1 MTSPNI
7 LFLLSDEHS
16 FRCMGHLD
24 EDEGGEPVSTPTF
37 DSLASRGTVFTDAY
51 CQVSLCTPSRLC

>member
-1 MTSPNI
+1 MARPNI

-24 EDEGGEPVSTPTF
+24 EANGGEPVYTPTF
-37 DSLASRGTVFTDAY
+37 DRLASQGTVFTDAY
-51 CQVSLCTPSRLC
+51 CQV